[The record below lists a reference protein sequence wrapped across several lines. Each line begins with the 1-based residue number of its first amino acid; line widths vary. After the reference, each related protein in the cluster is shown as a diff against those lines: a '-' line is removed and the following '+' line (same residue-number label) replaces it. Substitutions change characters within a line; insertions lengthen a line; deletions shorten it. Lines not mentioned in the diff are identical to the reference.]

1 LDINETAQGAR
12 PNLLYSILSSASLL
26 LAIGYVVLSFRQ
38 TFLKK
43 KGKKGDATFLLGR
56 YDPGSSW
63 HAAIIA
69 CRDE

>member
-1 LDINETAQGAR
+1 MFR
-12 PNLLYSILSSASLL
+12 PIVPLIAPTLPSIAY
-26 LAIGYVVLSFRQ
+26 AAKEKKGKKGDA
-38 TFLKK
+38 TFLL
-43 KGKKGDATFLLGR
+43 GRYDPKKGDATFLLGR